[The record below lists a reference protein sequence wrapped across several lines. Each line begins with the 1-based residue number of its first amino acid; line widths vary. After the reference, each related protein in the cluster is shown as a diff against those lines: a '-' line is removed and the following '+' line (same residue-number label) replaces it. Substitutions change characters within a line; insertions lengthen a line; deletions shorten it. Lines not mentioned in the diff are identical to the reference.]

1 MLRLLQD
8 IINGPA
14 RDDIPERRDLTWVEG
29 LAVAPLLAALVILG
43 VYPHAVLS
51 AASIVGLA
59 R

>member
-1 MLRLLQD
+1 LLQD